1 MLGIISEDGGII
13 REMGK
18 RIREGRRIKTLT
30 PYNMIIPYIMSVRS
44 DSQNN
49 IATYVDVSAADNLIR
64 RLRSEG
70 YVSIGILHVLLAAYV
85 RALSQRPGVN
95 RFIRGQKIYA
105 RNGIIINIIVKRKM
119 SIDSADTSVKLH
131 LEPTDTLIDIYN
143 KWTELYNR
151 IIETDDNGMDKT
163 ARIIC
168 YIPGLVKKFV
178 IGTMRFLDYFGL
190 LPRAIVNV
198 SPFHGSMFITNMASL
213 NIPPIVHHLYNFGN
227 VPVFIAF
234 GAKRYQIV
242 ANDDGT
248 VTKHR
253 VIDIIANMDERI
265 CDGFY
270 YASTLKLFKKYFQ
283 NPEELLKA
291 PETVV
296 EDIP

>member
-1 MLGIISEDGGII
+1 M
-13 REMGK
+13 RK
-18 RIREGRRIKTLT
+18 VKEGRRVRTLS
-30 PYNMIIPYIMSVRS
+30 PYNMIIPYIMVHRH
-44 DSQNN
+44 DSQNS
-49 IATYVDVSAADNLIR
+49 IKTSVEVAGAENLVR
-64 RLRSEG
+64 RLRAEG
-70 YVSIGILHVLLAAYV
+70 YDSIGILHVIIAAYI
-85 RALSQRPGVN
+85 RAISQRPGVN
-95 RFIRGQKIYA
+95 RFIRGQKIWA
-105 RNGIIINIIVKRKM
+105 RNGIVVNLVAKTKM
-119 SIDSADTSVKLH
+119 KLDAD
-131 LEPTDTLIDIYN
+131 DTTLKMRFSPSDTILDVYE
-143 KWTELYNR
+143 KFSEAYAR
-151 IIETDDNGMDKT
+151 VSEGGEGKGDKA

-168 YIPGLVKKFV
+168 YIPGLIKKFT
-178 IGTMRFLDYFGL
+178 IAFLKFLDYFGL
-190 LPRAIVNV
+190 LPRAIVDV

-253 VIDIIANMDERI
+253 VIDIIANLDERI

-270 YASTLKLFKKYFQ
+270 YASAMKLLKKYFQ

>member
-1 MLGIISEDGGII
+1 
-13 REMGK
+13 MGK
-18 RIREGRRIKTLT
+18 REKEGRRIKTLT
-30 PYNMIIPYIMSVRS
+30 PYNMIIPYIMVERN
-44 DSQNN
+44 DSQNS
-49 IATYVDVSAADNLIR
+49 IATYVDVSGAETLIR
-64 RLRSEG
+64 KLRSEG

-85 RALSQRPGVN
+85 RAISQRPGVN

-105 RNGIIINIIVKRKM
+105 RNGIVINIIVKRKM
-119 SIDSADTSVKLH
+119 SIDAADTSVKLR
-131 LEPTDTLIDIYN
+131 LKPTDTLIDIYN
-143 KWTELYNR
+143 KWMELYTKVM
-151 IIETDDNGMDKT
+151 EEDENGMDKT

-168 YIPGLVKKFV
+168 YIPGLIKKFT
-178 IGTMRFLDYFGL
+178 IALLKFLDYFGL
-190 LPRAIVNV
+190 LPGTIVDV

-248 VTKHR
+248 VTKNR
-253 VIDIIANMDERI
+253 VIDIIANLDERI

-270 YASTLKLFKKYFQ
+270 YASAMKLLKKYFQ
-283 NPEELLKA
+283 NPEELLTP

>member
-1 MLGIISEDGGII
+1 
-13 REMGK
+13 MGK
-18 RIREGRRIKTLT
+18 REKEGRRIKTLT
-30 PYNMIIPYIMSVRS
+30 PYNMIIPYIMVERN
-44 DSQNN
+44 DSQNS
-49 IATYVDVSAADNLIR
+49 IATYVDVSGAETLIR
-64 RLRSEG
+64 KLRSEG

-85 RALSQRPGVN
+85 RAISQRPGVN

-105 RNGIIINIIVKRKM
+105 RNGIVINIIVKRKM
-119 SIDSADTSVKLH
+119 SIDAADTSVKLR
-131 LEPTDTLIDIYN
+131 LKPTDTLIDIYN
-143 KWTELYNR
+143 KWMERYTKVME
-151 IIETDDNGMDKT
+151 EDENGMDKT

-168 YIPGLVKKFV
+168 YIPGLIKKFT
-178 IGTMRFLDYFGL
+178 IALLKFLDYFGL
-190 LPRAIVNV
+190 LPGAIVDV

-248 VTKHR
+248 VTKNR
-253 VIDIIANMDERI
+253 VIDIIANLDERI

-270 YASTLKLFKKYFQ
+270 YASAMKLLKKYFQ
-283 NPEELLKA
+283 NPEELLTP

>member
-1 MLGIISEDGGII
+1 
-13 REMGK
+13 MGK
-18 RIREGRRIKTLT
+18 REKEGRRIKTLT
-30 PYNMIIPYIMSVRS
+30 PYNMIIPYIMVERN
-44 DSQNN
+44 DSQNS
-49 IATYVDVSAADNLIR
+49 IATYVDVSGAETLIR
-64 RLRSEG
+64 KLRSEG

-85 RALSQRPGVN
+85 RAISQRPGVN

-105 RNGIIINIIVKRKM
+105 RNGIVINIIVKRKM
-119 SIDSADTSVKLH
+119 SIDAADTSVKLR
-131 LEPTDTLIDIYN
+131 LKSTDTLIDIYN
-143 KWTELYNR
+143 KWMELYTKVM
-151 IIETDDNGMDKT
+151 EEDENGMDKT

-168 YIPGLVKKFV
+168 YIPGLIKKFT
-178 IGTMRFLDYFGL
+178 IALLKFLDYFGL
-190 LPRAIVNV
+190 LPGAIVDV

-248 VTKHR
+248 VTKNR
-253 VIDIIANMDERI
+253 VIDIIANLDERI

-270 YASTLKLFKKYFQ
+270 YASAMKLLKKYFQ
-283 NPEELLKA
+283 NPEELLTP

>member
-1 MLGIISEDGGII
+1 
-13 REMGK
+13 MGK
-18 RIREGRRIKTLT
+18 REKEGRRIKTLT
-30 PYNMIIPYIMSVRS
+30 PYNMIIPYIMVERN
-44 DSQNN
+44 DSQNS
-49 IATYVDVSAADNLIR
+49 IATYVDVSGAETLIR
-64 RLRSEG
+64 KLRSEG

-85 RALSQRPGVN
+85 RAISQRPGVN

-105 RNGIIINIIVKRKM
+105 RNGIVINIIVKRKM
-119 SIDSADTSVKLH
+119 SIDAADTSVKLR
-131 LEPTDTLIDIYN
+131 LKPTDTLIDIYN
-143 KWTELYNR
+143 KWMELYTKVM
-151 IIETDDNGMDKT
+151 EEDENGMDKT

-168 YIPGLVKKFV
+168 YIPGLIKKFT
-178 IGTMRFLDYFGL
+178 IALLKFLDYFGL
-190 LPRAIVNV
+190 LPGAIVDV

-248 VTKHR
+248 VTKNR
-253 VIDIIANMDERI
+253 VIDIIANLDERI

-270 YASTLKLFKKYFQ
+270 YASAMKLLKKYFQ

>member
-1 MLGIISEDGGII
+1 
-13 REMGK
+13 MGK
-18 RIREGRRIKTLT
+18 REKEGRRIKTLT
-30 PYNMIIPYIMSVRS
+30 PYNMIIPYIMVERN
-44 DSQNN
+44 DSQNS
-49 IATYVDVSAADNLIR
+49 IATYVDVSGAEKLIR
-64 RLRSEG
+64 KLRSEG

-85 RALSQRPGVN
+85 RAISQRPGVN

-105 RNGIIINIIVKRKM
+105 RNGIVINIIVKRKM
-119 SIDSADTSVKLH
+119 SIDAADTSVKLR
-131 LEPTDTLIDIYN
+131 LKPTDTLIDIYN
-143 KWTELYNR
+143 KWMELYTKVM
-151 IIETDDNGMDKT
+151 EEDENGMDKT

-168 YIPGLVKKFV
+168 YIPGLIKKFT
-178 IGTMRFLDYFGL
+178 IALLKFLDYFGL
-190 LPRAIVNV
+190 LPGAIVDV

-248 VTKHR
+248 VTKNR
-253 VIDIIANMDERI
+253 VIDIIANLDERI

-270 YASTLKLFKKYFQ
+270 YASAMKLLKKYFQ
-283 NPEELLKA
+283 NPEELLTP

>member
-1 MLGIISEDGGII
+1 
-13 REMGK
+13 MGK
-18 RIREGRRIKTLT
+18 REKEGRRIKTLT
-30 PYNMIIPYIMSVRS
+30 PYNMIIPYIMVERN
-44 DSQNN
+44 DSQNS
-49 IATYVDVSAADNLIR
+49 IATYVDVSGAETLIR
-64 RLRSEG
+64 KLRSEG

-85 RALSQRPGVN
+85 RAISQRPGVN

-105 RNGIIINIIVKRKM
+105 RNGIVINIIVKRKM
-119 SIDSADTSVKLH
+119 SIDAADTSVKLR
-131 LEPTDTLIDIYN
+131 LKPTDTLIDIYN
-143 KWTELYNR
+143 KWMELYTKVM
-151 IIETDDNGMDKT
+151 EEDENGMDKT

-168 YIPGLVKKFV
+168 YIPGLIKKFT
-178 IGTMRFLDYFGL
+178 IALLKFLDYFGL
-190 LPRAIVNV
+190 LPGAIVDV

-248 VTKHR
+248 VTKNR
-253 VIDIIANMDERI
+253 VIDIIANLDERI

-270 YASTLKLFKKYFQ
+270 YASAMKLRKKYFQ
-283 NPEELLKA
+283 NPEELLTP

>member
-1 MLGIISEDGGII
+1 
-13 REMGK
+13 MGK
-18 RIREGRRIKTLT
+18 REKEGRRIRTLT
-30 PYNMIIPYIMSVRS
+30 PYNMIIPYIMVERN
-44 DSQNN
+44 DSQNS
-49 IATYVDVSAADNLIR
+49 IATYVDVSGAETLIR
-64 RLRSEG
+64 KLRSEG

-85 RALSQRPGVN
+85 RAISQRPGVN

-105 RNGIIINIIVKRKM
+105 RNGIVINIIVKRKM
-119 SIDSADTSVKLH
+119 SIDAADTSVKLR
-131 LEPTDTLIDIYN
+131 LKPTDTLIDIYN
-143 KWTELYNR
+143 KWMELYTKVM
-151 IIETDDNGMDKT
+151 EEDENGMDKT

-168 YIPGLVKKFV
+168 YIPGLIKKFT
-178 IGTMRFLDYFGL
+178 IALLKFLDYFGL
-190 LPRAIVNV
+190 LPGAIVDV

-248 VTKHR
+248 VTKNR
-253 VIDIIANMDERI
+253 VIDIIANLDERI

-270 YASTLKLFKKYFQ
+270 YASAMKLLKKYFQ
-283 NPEELLKA
+283 NPEELLTP

>member
-1 MLGIISEDGGII
+1 
-13 REMGK
+13 MGK
-18 RIREGRRIKTLT
+18 REKEGRRIKTLT
-30 PYNMIIPYIMSVRS
+30 PYNMIIPYIMVERN
-44 DSQNN
+44 DSQNS
-49 IATYVDVSAADNLIR
+49 IATYVDVRGAETLIR
-64 RLRSEG
+64 KLRSEG

-85 RALSQRPGVN
+85 RAISQRPGVN
-95 RFIRGQKIYA
+95 RFIRGQMIYA
-105 RNGIIINIIVKRKM
+105 RNGIVINIIVKRKM
-119 SIDSADTSVKLH
+119 SIDAADTSVKLR
-131 LEPTDTLIDIYN
+131 LKPTDTLIDIYN
-143 KWTELYNR
+143 KWMELYTKVM
-151 IIETDDNGMDKT
+151 EEDENGMDKT

-168 YIPGLVKKFV
+168 YIPGLIKKFT
-178 IGTMRFLDYFGL
+178 IALLKFLDYFGL
-190 LPRAIVNV
+190 LPGAIVDV

-248 VTKHR
+248 VTKNR
-253 VIDIIANMDERI
+253 VIDIIANLDERI

-270 YASTLKLFKKYFQ
+270 YASAMKLLKKYFQ
-283 NPEELLKA
+283 NPEELLTP

>member
-1 MLGIISEDGGII
+1 
-13 REMGK
+13 
-18 RIREGRRIKTLT
+18 
-30 PYNMIIPYIMSVRS
+30 MIIPYIMVERN
-44 DSQNN
+44 DSQNS
-49 IATYVDVSAADNLIR
+49 IATYVDVSGAETLIR
-64 RLRSEG
+64 KLRSEG

-85 RALSQRPGVN
+85 RAISQRPGVN

-105 RNGIIINIIVKRKM
+105 RNGIVINIIVKRKM
-119 SIDSADTSVKLH
+119 SIDAADTSVKLR
-131 LEPTDTLIDIYN
+131 LKPTDTLIDIYN
-143 KWTELYNR
+143 KWMELYTKVM
-151 IIETDDNGMDKT
+151 EEDENGMDKT

-168 YIPGLVKKFV
+168 YIPGLIKKFT
-178 IGTMRFLDYFGL
+178 IALLKFLDYFGL
-190 LPRAIVNV
+190 LPGAIVDV

-248 VTKHR
+248 VTKNR
-253 VIDIIANMDERI
+253 VIDIIANLDERI

-270 YASTLKLFKKYFQ
+270 YASAMKLLKKYFQ
-283 NPEELLKA
+283 NPEELLMP

>member
-1 MLGIISEDGGII
+1 
-13 REMGK
+13 MGK
-18 RIREGRRIKTLT
+18 REKEGRRIKTLT
-30 PYNMIIPYIMSVRS
+30 PYNMIIPYIMVERN
-44 DSQNN
+44 DSQNS
-49 IATYVDVSAADNLIR
+49 IATYVDVSGAKTLIR
-64 RLRSEG
+64 KLRSEG

-85 RALSQRPGVN
+85 RAISQRPGVN

-105 RNGIIINIIVKRKM
+105 RNGIVINIIVKRKM
-119 SIDSADTSVKLH
+119 SIDAADTSVKLR
-131 LEPTDTLIDIYN
+131 LKPTDTLIDIYN
-143 KWTELYNR
+143 KWMELYTKVM
-151 IIETDDNGMDKT
+151 EEDENGMDKT

-168 YIPGLVKKFV
+168 YIPGLIKKFT
-178 IGTMRFLDYFGL
+178 IALLKFLDYFGL
-190 LPRAIVNV
+190 LPGAIVDV

-248 VTKHR
+248 VTKNR
-253 VIDIIANMDERI
+253 VIDIIANLDERI

-270 YASTLKLFKKYFQ
+270 YASAMKLLKKYFQ
-283 NPEELLKA
+283 NPEELLTP

>member
-1 MLGIISEDGGII
+1 
-13 REMGK
+13 MGK
-18 RIREGRRIKTLT
+18 REKEGRRIRTLT
-30 PYNMIIPYIMSVRS
+30 PYNMIIPYIMVERN
-44 DSQNN
+44 DSQNS
-49 IATYVDVSAADNLIR
+49 IATYVDVSGAENLIR
-64 RLRSEG
+64 KLRSEG
-70 YVSIGILHVLLAAYV
+70 YVSIGILHVLLAAYI

-105 RNGIIINIIVKRKM
+105 RNGIVINIIVKRKM
-119 SIDSADTSVKLH
+119 SIDAADTSVKLR
-131 LEPTDTLIDIYN
+131 LEPTDTLIDVYN
-143 KWTELYNR
+143 KWTELYTKVM
-151 IIETDDNGMDKT
+151 EEDENGMDKT

-168 YIPGLVKKFV
+168 YIPGLIKKFT
-178 IGTMRFLDYFGL
+178 IAFLKFLDYFGL
-190 LPRAIVNV
+190 LPRAIVDV

-253 VIDIIANMDERI
+253 VIDIIANLDERI

-270 YASTLKLFKKYFQ
+270 YASAMKLLKKYCL
-283 NPEELLKA
+283 PE
-291 PETVV
+291 
-296 EDIP
+296 

>member
-1 MLGIISEDGGII
+1 
-13 REMGK
+13 
-18 RIREGRRIKTLT
+18 
-30 PYNMIIPYIMSVRS
+30 MIIPYIMVHRH
-44 DSQNN
+44 DSQNS
-49 IATYVDVSAADNLIR
+49 IKTFAEVAGAENLVR

-70 YVSIGILHVLLAAYV
+70 YDSIGILHVVIAAYI
-85 RALSQRPGVN
+85 RAISQRPGVN
-95 RFIRGQKIYA
+95 RFIRGQKIWA
-105 RNGIIINIIVKRKM
+105 RNGIVVNLVAKTRMKL
-119 SIDSADTSVKLH
+119 DAADTTLKMEFS
-131 LEPTDTLIDIYN
+131 PRDTIIDVYN
-143 KWTELYNR
+143 KFNEAYGRVTEGG
-151 IIETDDNGMDKT
+151 EGGGDKA

-168 YIPGLVKKFV
+168 YIPGLIKKFT
-178 IGTMRFLDYFGL
+178 IAFLKFLDYFGL
-190 LPRAIVNV
+190 LPRAIVDV

-253 VIDIIANMDERI
+253 VIDIIANLDERI

-270 YASTLKLFKKYFQ
+270 YASAMKLLKKYFQ

>member
-1 MLGIISEDGGII
+1 
-13 REMGK
+13 MGK
-18 RIREGRRIKTLT
+18 REKEGRRIKTLT
-30 PYNMIIPYIMSVRS
+30 PYNMIIPYIMVERN
-44 DSQNN
+44 DSQNS
-49 IATYVDVSAADNLIR
+49 IATYVDVSGAETLIR
-64 RLRSEG
+64 KLRSEG

-85 RALSQRPGVN
+85 RAISQRPGVN

-105 RNGIIINIIVKRKM
+105 RNGIVINIIVKRKM
-119 SIDSADTSVKLH
+119 SIDAADTSVKLR
-131 LEPTDTLIDIYN
+131 LKPTDTLIDIYN
-143 KWTELYNR
+143 KWMELYTKVM
-151 IIETDDNGMDKT
+151 EEDENGMDKT

-168 YIPGLVKKFV
+168 YIPGLIKKFT
-178 IGTMRFLDYFGL
+178 IALLKFLDYFGL
-190 LPRAIVNV
+190 LPGAIVDV

-248 VTKHR
+248 VTKNR
-253 VIDIIANMDERI
+253 VIDIIANLDERI

-270 YASTLKLFKKYFQ
+270 YASAMKLLKKYFQ
-283 NPEELLKA
+283 NPEELLTP

>member
-1 MLGIISEDGGII
+1 
-13 REMGK
+13 MGK
-18 RIREGRRIKTLT
+18 REKEGRRIRTLT
-30 PYNMIIPYIMSVRS
+30 PYNMIIPYIMVERN
-44 DSQNN
+44 DSQNS
-49 IATYVDVSAADNLIR
+49 IATYVDVSGAENLIR
-64 RLRSEG
+64 KLRSEG

-105 RNGIIINIIVKRKM
+105 RNGIVINIIVKRKM
-119 SIDSADTSVKLH
+119 SIDAADTSVKLR
-131 LEPTDTLIDIYN
+131 LEPTDTLIDVYN
-143 KWTELYNR
+143 KWTELYTKVM
-151 IIETDDNGMDKT
+151 EEDENGMDRT

-168 YIPGLVKKFV
+168 YIPGLIKKFT
-178 IGTMRFLDYFGL
+178 IAFLKFLDYFGL
-190 LPRAIVNV
+190 LPRAIVDV

-253 VIDIIANMDERI
+253 VIDIIANLDERI

-270 YASTLKLFKKYFQ
+270 YASAMKLLKKYFQ

>member
-1 MLGIISEDGGII
+1 M
-13 REMGK
+13 EMGK
-18 RIREGRRIKTLT
+18 RETEGRRIKTLT
-30 PYNMIIPYIMSVRS
+30 PYNMIIPYIMVERN
-44 DSQNN
+44 DSQNS
-49 IATYVDVSAADNLIR
+49 IATYVDVSGAETLIR
-64 RLRSEG
+64 KLRSEG

-85 RALSQRPGVN
+85 RAISQRPGVN

-105 RNGIIINIIVKRKM
+105 RNGIVINIIVKRKM
-119 SIDSADTSVKLH
+119 SIDAADTSVKLR
-131 LEPTDTLIDIYN
+131 LKPTDTLIDIYN
-143 KWTELYNR
+143 KWMELYTKVM
-151 IIETDDNGMDKT
+151 EEDENGMDKT

-168 YIPGLVKKFV
+168 YIPGLIKKFT
-178 IGTMRFLDYFGL
+178 IALLKFLDYFGL
-190 LPRAIVNV
+190 LPGAIVDV

-248 VTKHR
+248 VTKNR
-253 VIDIIANMDERI
+253 VIDIIANLDERI

-270 YASTLKLFKKYFQ
+270 YASAMKLLKKYFQ
-283 NPEELLKA
+283 NPEELLTP

>member
-1 MLGIISEDGGII
+1 
-13 REMGK
+13 MGK
-18 RIREGRRIKTLT
+18 REKEGRRIKTLT
-30 PYNMIIPYIMSVRS
+30 PYNMIIPYIMVERN
-44 DSQNN
+44 DSQNS
-49 IATYVDVSAADNLIR
+49 IATYVDVSGAETLIR
-64 RLRSEG
+64 KLRSEG

-85 RALSQRPGVN
+85 RAISQRPGVN

-105 RNGIIINIIVKRKM
+105 RNGIVINIIVKRKM
-119 SIDSADTSVKLH
+119 SIDAADTSVKLR
-131 LEPTDTLIDIYN
+131 LKPTDTLIDIYN
-143 KWTELYNR
+143 KWMELYTKVM
-151 IIETDDNGMDKT
+151 EEDENGMDKT

-168 YIPGLVKKFV
+168 YIPGLIKKFT
-178 IGTMRFLDYFGL
+178 IALLKFLDYFGL
-190 LPRAIVNV
+190 LPGAIVDV

-248 VTKHR
+248 VTKNR
-253 VIDIIANMDERI
+253 VIDIIANLDERI

-270 YASTLKLFKKYFQ
+270 YASAMRLLKKYFQ
-283 NPEELLKA
+283 NPEELLTP

>member
-1 MLGIISEDGGII
+1 
-13 REMGK
+13 MGK
-18 RIREGRRIKTLT
+18 REKEGRRIKTLT
-30 PYNMIIPYIMSVRS
+30 PYNMIIPYIMVERN
-44 DSQNN
+44 DSQNS
-49 IATYVDVSAADNLIR
+49 IATYVDVSGAETLIR
-64 RLRSEG
+64 KLRSEG

-85 RALSQRPGVN
+85 RAISQRPGVN

-105 RNGIIINIIVKRKM
+105 RNGIVINIIVKRKM
-119 SIDSADTSVKLH
+119 SIDAADTSVKLR
-131 LEPTDTLIDIYN
+131 LKPTDTLIDIYN
-143 KWTELYNR
+143 KWMELYTKVM
-151 IIETDDNGMDKT
+151 EEDENGMDKT

-168 YIPGLVKKFV
+168 YIPGLIKKFT
-178 IGTMRFLDYFGL
+178 IAFLKFLDYFGL
-190 LPRAIVNV
+190 LPRAIVDV

-253 VIDIIANMDERI
+253 VIDIIANLDERI

-270 YASTLKLFKKYFQ
+270 YASAMKLLKKYAEKVLSE
-283 NPEELLKA
+283 P
-291 PETVV
+291 
-296 EDIP
+296 

>member
-1 MLGIISEDGGII
+1 
-13 REMGK
+13 
-18 RIREGRRIKTLT
+18 
-30 PYNMIIPYIMSVRS
+30 MSVRS

-248 VTKHR
+248 VTKNR